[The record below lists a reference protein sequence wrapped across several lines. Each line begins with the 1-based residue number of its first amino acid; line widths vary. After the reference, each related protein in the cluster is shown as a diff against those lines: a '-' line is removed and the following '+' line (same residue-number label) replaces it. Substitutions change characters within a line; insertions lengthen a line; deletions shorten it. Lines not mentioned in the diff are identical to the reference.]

1 MKKNTFSKDELK
13 MPEERFGVTESHEK
27 TSYVGIILGVLIVVL
42 MLILA
47 GLYMWSQ
54 LLQNQSP
61 AVVPQESARP
71 TAEQNNEPE
80 STNAEADVQVLQTM
94 STSDEISTI
103 ESDLD
108 STNLDGID
116 AELTAIDAELDAA
129 MQP

>member
-61 AVVPQESARP
+61 AVVPQESAQP

>member
-61 AVVPQESARP
+61 AVVPQESAQP

-80 STNAEADVQVLQTM
+80 STNAEANVQVLQTM

>member
-1 MKKNTFSKDELK
+1 

-61 AVVPQESARP
+61 VVVPQESARP
-71 TAEQNNEPE
+71 SAEQNNEPE